1 MGLAYRDLL
10 SALVG
15 VWAMVIIFITAKII
29 KNKIILLIKLIKT
42 KTKLK
47 LYPCFPIVDHQHL
60 QILSNYNYMI
70 LKVDWIVFILK

>member
-29 KNKIILLIKLIKT
+29 NNKIILLIKFIKT

-47 LYPCFPIVDHQHL
+47 LYPCFPIVDHQHC
-60 QILSNYNYMI
+60 
-70 LKVDWIVFILK
+70 KF